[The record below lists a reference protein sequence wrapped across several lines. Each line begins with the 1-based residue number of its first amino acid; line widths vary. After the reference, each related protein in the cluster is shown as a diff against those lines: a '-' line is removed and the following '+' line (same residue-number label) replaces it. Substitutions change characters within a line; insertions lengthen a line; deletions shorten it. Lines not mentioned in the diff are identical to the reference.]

1 MIKLYGTAMSRAGR
15 SLWALEEVGIQY
27 EQVLVA
33 ETRKPEYLKINPNGH
48 VPTLDDNGTIIWE
61 SMAINLYLAEK
72 YGKAPLWPSTVEGH
86 GACYQW
92 SSWAMLEVEG
102 PMFDVFKNRIL
113 LPAEERDEKA
123 AVAGLEKI
131 KAPLKV
137 LDDRLQRS
145 EYLLGKEFTIADL
158 NVASVLILAQYI
170 QLDLSTIPTAQK
182 WVQKCLS
189 RPANQ
194 KVAAM
199 K

>member
-1 MIKLYGTAMSRAGR
+1 
-15 SLWALEEVGIQY
+15 
-27 EQVLVA
+27 
-33 ETRKPEYLKINPNGH
+33 
-48 VPTLDDNGTIIWE
+48 
-61 SMAINLYLAEK
+61 
-72 YGKAPLWPSTVEGH
+72 
-86 GACYQW
+86 
-92 SSWAMLEVEG
+92 VEG

-170 QLDLSTIPTAQK
+170 QLDLSTIPTAQT